1 MAWQCKDGKNTW
13 KLFKEWALFMPLI
26 IVSSPVNTL
35 LWLLPRQPSC
45 SKCTMSATVDG
56 LCFYGDTNLPKST
69 FNSEPSCLVF
79 HSKGTEGSNYKR
91 LWIGQAWKQD
101 RLSHDE
107 KEDFFFFFIML
118 SSLVWIATHFFQVFF
133 TLHICWTCFC
143 SLCPSL
149 LFHKPSVLFY
159 IIFKCNEN
167 RQCEA
172 SSGQHF

>member
-107 KEDFFFFFIML
+107 KEDFFFFFYHVVIL
-118 SSLVWIATHFFQVFF
+118 GLNSYTFFSGLLYTPYLLDMFLFF
-133 TLHICWTCFC
+133 MPVPPFSQAICAF
-143 SLCPSL
+143 LYHL
-149 LFHKPSVLFY
+149 QMQRK
-159 IIFKCNEN
+159 
-167 RQCEA
+167 
-172 SSGQHF
+172 